1 MEDYTSYFLC
11 DEEESYFPES
21 FEELCDNFEY
31 AVQQAELVLSSQGRR
46 GWSFES
52 RLTSLVSEWPAINDA
67 LQDYRMAP
75 RVLEMY
81 ETLLAGSQTRIRDEQ
96 DAEALWYRVSQLVY
110 REPERMHELTQS
122 EDPVVARSATRLLF
136 LSAYD
141 LLDKNDA
148 ERLVP
153 LMPAIYEELLATEH
167 PDVRL
172 VKGVTTAL
180 SRAFFWSGD
189 DVSGEQSRAVLQ
201 AADLFAGNPQTVA
214 IASSMRHT
222 AATSLLRNSN
232 TPPAPEKV
240 AEYIARPDYL
250 VTGILMERLFRK
262 IDFRDASD
270 QDFAAWRDKLAALHM
285 QAQDQGAEAAFL
297 THLYK
302 EAQYTRDGGLTAQK
316 RIGETVLAY
325 LALDTTALEQ
335 GWEHG
340 RGDGRSNHY
349 QPEVYRQMNLECITQ
364 IENIEPGATEY
375 LMREHNIRNFNRLPA
390 QIWINQYRNRNDQT
404 RPKEVVLMARSDH
417 SVSLTFGT
425 FGQNVADLNHHAQRH
440 GTDMV
445 VFECETVSDVLRSVF
460 KIAHHYN
467 QRISGIYAA
476 VHGCELG
483 MFFGD
488 KLDGVLLAHGIKR
501 YGPDQQ
507 AVRRLQ
513 SIFMPT
519 AEGALS
525 SCSTGLPDGP
535 AEALA
540 NLLDIPI
547 TAPDAN
553 SSMIGLNP
561 HATSGGTAFHPLYNR
576 AQPVRHTP

>member
-1 MEDYTSYFLC
+1 
-11 DEEESYFPES
+11 
-21 FEELCDNFEY
+21 
-31 AVQQAELVLSSQGRR
+31 
-46 GWSFES
+46 
-52 RLTSLVSEWPAINDA
+52 
-67 LQDYRMAP
+67 
-75 RVLEMY
+75 
-81 ETLLAGSQTRIRDEQ
+81 
-96 DAEALWYRVSQLVY
+96 
-110 REPERMHELTQS
+110 MHELAQS
-122 EDPVVARSATRLLF
+122 DDQSVARSATRLLF
-136 LSAYD
+136 LSAND

-153 LMPAIYEELLATEH
+153 LMPAVYQELLVTDQ
-167 PDVRL
+167 PDAQL
-172 VKGVTTAL
+172 MKGVTWAL

-189 DVSGEQSRAVLQ
+189 DISGEQSRAVLQ
-201 AADLFAGNPQTVA
+201 AADLFAGNPKTA
-214 IASSMRHT
+214 EIARSMRQA
-222 AATSLLRNSN
+222 AATSLLRNID

-240 AEYIARPDYL
+240 AEYVARPDYL

-262 IDFRDASD
+262 IDFGDDSD
-270 QDFAAWRDKLAALHM
+270 EAFAAWRNKLAALHI
-285 QAQDQGAEAAFL
+285 QARAQGTEVAFL

-302 EAQYTRDGGLTAQK
+302 EAQYVRDDGLTAQK

-340 RGDGRSNHY
+340 RGNGQSNHY
-349 QPEVYRQMNLECITQ
+349 QPEVYMQMNLECIAQ
-364 IENIEPGATEY
+364 IEDVEPGATEY

-390 QIWINQYRNRNDQT
+390 QIWINQYRNRDDQE

-417 SVSLTFGT
+417 SASFTFGT
-425 FGQNVADLNHHAQRH
+425 FGQNVAELNRYAQRH

-460 KIAHHYN
+460 KITHHYK
-467 QRISGIYAA
+467 QRISGLYAA

-488 KLDGVLLAHGIKR
+488 KLDGVLLAHGAQR
-501 YGPDQQ
+501 YDPNQQ
-507 AVRRLQ
+507 TARRLQ
-513 SIFMPT
+513 AIFMPA
-519 AEGALS
+519 AEGAFS

-535 AEALA
+535 ADVLA
-540 NLLDIPI
+540 DLLGIPV
-547 TAPDAN
+547 TAPDAD

-561 HATSGGTAFHPLYNR
+561 QATGSGTAFRPLYNR